1 MADSFQPHG
10 LQPSRLLRPLD
21 FPGKSTGVEC
31 HCLLRIPPKITP
43 KISLSVNFAIK
54 TSTSGISLV
63 VPWLRI
69 YLPTQGIQ
77 IQALVRELHM
87 LGKLKAFEPQLE
99 SLHAAMK
106 SRTPHPCPP
115 KRPLSHLVS
124 FQ

>member
-1 MADSFQPHG
+1 MADSFRLHG
-10 LQPSRLLRPLD
+10 LQPSRLLRPWD
-21 FPGKSTGVEC
+21 FPGKSTGVGC
-31 HCLLRIPPKITP
+31 HRLLWILPKITP

-69 YLPTQGIQ
+69 YLPAQGIQ

-106 SRTPHPCPP
+106 SSTPDPCPH
-115 KRPLSHLVS
+115 KRPLSHLIS